1 MHLFKLKE
9 HSCSV
14 VIRVAT
20 TNHKCKLNLQPLPTR
35 NQKCKFNLQSLPT
48 RNQKC
53 KFNLQPCQ
61 QDSASNLIHSCLLLY
76 TFS

>member
-1 MHLFKLKE
+1 MKINKAMHLFKLKE

-35 NQKCKFNLQSLPT
+35 NHKY
-48 RNQKC
+48 
-53 KFNLQPCQ
+53 KFNLQPSQ
-61 QDSASNLIHSCLLLY
+61 QESASNLIHSCLLLY
-76 TFS
+76 AFS

>member
-1 MHLFKLKE
+1 MKINKAMDLFKLKE

-20 TNHKCKLNLQPLPTR
+20 TNHKCKLNS
-35 NQKCKFNLQSLPT
+35 QSLPT
-48 RNQKC
+48 KNHKC

-61 QDSASNLIHSCLLLY
+61 QESAGNLIHSYLLLY
-76 TFS
+76 AFS